1 MQLGVVG
8 DWFWNGPLHA
18 MTGWQR
24 ISDQRILDFIDA
36 AEWISL
42 WLLITV
48 KLISLFGLI
57 AIYYERKISAWMQS
71 RLGPRRVGPVG
82 LLQTLADGLKL
93 LEKEDITPKAAD
105 PALFVAAPLF
115 VFASAVAMFVVL
127 PFFSIEGKAD
137 ISVTDFREGEVVF
150 ARTVVEED
158 GQERTIDSAA
168 ERIEIAMSKF
178 QGSALERRKHR
189 RALENGEK
197 VRELDAGEYDPAVL
211 EAFEE
216 QNLASFEHLLLWMH
230 DPKNV
235 IAATSLRFR
244 GKDASNL
251 IDAGPTAAEPELQ
264 GEMDQAWERAI
275 SIRAKGGVPDGA
287 GLPPTYITEVGNF
300 NPMHMQMGLDHR
312 ALLAPLQS
320 VVVPKAHIDRPW
332 YGTPAYISAG
342 LFFILAISSVS
353 VMGVVLAG
361 WGSNNKW
368 SLYGAIREAAQMV
381 SYEIPMGIG
390 ALCVVVACGTLNLVS
405 IAQAQET
412 GAFWSPGADM
422 HGGILS
428 WNLLK
433 YPVVMIPVFL
443 MWYIGVLAHTKRA
456 PFDLPEAESEL
467 IAGFLT
473 EYTGMRWSLF
483 FLAEYGEMYAMSA
496 LTAVLFLGGM
506 ASPIP
511 GLDGIIKDISPV
523 MWAFWGAFWL
533 LAKSLFLVFLMMWL
547 RWTLPRIRLD
557 QVMYLCLKVLLPFT
571 MVALLVQTLW
581 TLYLG

>member
-1 MQLGVVG
+1 MAQ
-8 DWFWNGPLHA
+8 
-18 MTGWQR
+18 
-24 ISDQRILDFIDA
+24 
-36 AEWISL
+36 
-42 WLLITV
+42 
-48 KLISLFGLI
+48 
-57 AIYYERKISAWMQS
+57 
-71 RLGPRRVGPVG
+71 
-82 LLQTLADGLKL
+82 
-93 LEKEDITPKAAD
+93 
-105 PALFVAAPLF
+105 
-115 VFASAVAMFVVL
+115 
-127 PFFSIEGKAD
+127 
-137 ISVTDFREGEVVF
+137 
-150 ARTVVEED
+150 
-158 GQERTIDSAA
+158 
-168 ERIEIAMSKF
+168 F
-178 QGSALERRKHR
+178 QGSALERRKLR

-197 VRELDAGEYDPAVL
+197 VRELDEAELSEETLAALSEVGADSLEQFLVMMSDPRN
-211 EAFEE
+211 EPAF
-216 QNLASFEHLLLWMH
+216 
-230 DPKNV
+230 
-235 IAATSLRFR
+235 AALRWR
-244 GKDASNL
+244 GKDAHNL
-251 IDAGPTAAEPELQ
+251 IQAAPKAGEPENQ
-264 GEMDQAWERAI
+264 AQMNEAWESAI
-275 SIRAKGGVPDGA
+275 RIRANGAEADGT
-287 GLPPTYITEVGNF
+287 GLPPAAAGELAKF
-300 NPMHMQMGLDHR
+300 DRQHLRMGLDYQ
-312 ALLAPLQS
+312 ALMLPLQS
-320 VVVPKAHIDRPW
+320 VVIPGAHIDRPW

-381 SYEIPMGIG
+381 SYEIPMGIA

-412 GAFWSPGADM
+412 GAFWAPGGDF

-428 WNLLK
+428 WNMLK
-433 YPVVMIPVFL
+433 YPLVMIPVTL

-511 GLDGIIKDISPV
+511 GLDGMFKDMGPV
-523 MWAFWGAFWL
+523 IWAFWGGFWL

-581 TLYLG
+581 SLYIG